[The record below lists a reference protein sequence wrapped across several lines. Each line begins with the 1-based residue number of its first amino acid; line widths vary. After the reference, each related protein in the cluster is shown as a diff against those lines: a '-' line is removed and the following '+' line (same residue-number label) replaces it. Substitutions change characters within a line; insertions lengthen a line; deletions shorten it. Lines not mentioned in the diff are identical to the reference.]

1 MKRVKTSETIHKSM
15 SEKMQIFTKTM
26 ENSGVSFVF
35 KLADRMEERNLTVR
49 SLAEITG
56 LRIATISDLM
66 TGKKQSVNLHHI
78 LIIMVALRIV
88 DMSEIV
94 DIEFPDHKK
103 EEYAVES
110 DVWVNEG
117 IVPEPTLDLKA
128 FLNDDESVY
137 IKYNVKRSD
146 IFR

>member
-1 MKRVKTSETIHKSM
+1 MKRVRTSETIHKSM
-15 SEKMQIFTKTM
+15 PEKMQVFTKYM
-26 ENSGVSFVF
+26 EYSGVSFVF

-78 LIIMVALRIV
+78 LILMVALRIG
-88 DMSEIV
+88 DMFDLI
-94 DIEFPDHKK
+94 DIEFPEDKK
-103 EEYAVES
+103 EEYALES
-110 DVWVNEG
+110 EGWINEG
-117 IVPEPTLDLKA
+117 IVPEPTLALKA

-137 IKYNVKRSD
+137 IKHGVDRSK
-146 IFR
+146 FFK